1 MKKAKE
7 TKKTTKI
14 LPKTTS
20 EKVLT
25 IIFILLVILV
35 IILTFVAINK
45 KKEYKEKQ
53 ADIVIPITE
62 VGTNNVLNVDIS
74 NLKENDLK
82 DYKFKITNYRDK
94 KINNSVTSYSII
106 IDNNKNDVVL
116 KLYKTGSENDLL
128 KDKDD
133 YKLTNLTLK
142 QKKKQMDNYTLI
154 IKAIKSIKT
163 DKNITIKI
171 ISENWQPVA
180 NNI

>member
-7 TKKTTKI
+7 TKKATKI

-45 KKEYKEKQ
+45 KKEYKEKR

-74 NLKENDLK
+74 NLKENELK

-94 KINNSVTSYSII
+94 KIWTY
-106 IDNNKNDVVL
+106 
-116 KLYKTGSENDLL
+116 
-128 KDKDD
+128 
-133 YKLTNLTLK
+133 
-142 QKKKQMDNYTLI
+142 
-154 IKAIKSIKT
+154 
-163 DKNITIKI
+163 
-171 ISENWQPVA
+171 
-180 NNI
+180 

>member
-7 TKKTTKI
+7 TKKATKI

-45 KKEYKEKQ
+45 KKEYKEKR

-74 NLKENDLK
+74 NLKEN
-82 DYKFKITNYRDK
+82 DK

-128 KDKDD
+128 KDKND

-154 IKAIKSIKT
+154 IKAIKNIKT